1 MPITIINYENL
12 VETLNKL
19 KNNNIT
25 SYIGFCCK
33 EFYIKRNKAFKDSGI
48 KALLIDISSPL
59 CYNYKKEE
67 DAYKGIFEGE
77 TMLNA
82 DILQDLSK
90 IMSK

>member
-12 VETLNKL
+12 VEILNEL
-19 KNNNIT
+19 KNKNIS

-67 DAYKGIFEGE
+67 DAYKGVFAGE
-77 TMLNA
+77 TLLNA
-82 DILQDLSK
+82 NILNDLSRIINK
-90 IMSK
+90 